1 MKVTRILA
9 ALTLVVGFAGAAHA
23 QGCARLSWGTCDPW
37 VENAN
42 FTGPAVYTLVESAL
56 GIADQNVGTD
66 SNIHI
71 GGSGAGVPDAWRF
84 DDAGCQ
90 TGGQLSLN
98 PGALSKVCPVL
109 KGLNSLT
116 ITNFAL
122 DAAKEADL
130 RLSIT
135 YDVFTPNPATR
146 YTLWL
151 VGFNHGFSSV
161 GPTPPDQ
168 SSCGGA
174 EQCENLVLTTA
185 LYLNTANQ
193 LKPLGNCGDTD
204 SHFPGGFPSG
214 FATWNGGC
222 LPVAAQPS
230 TWGRVKGMYHN

>member
-37 VENAN
+37 VSNRPNA
-42 FTGPAVYTLVESAL
+42 GPGVYQVVESCL
-56 GIADQNVGTD
+56 GISDQNVGTD

-71 GGSGAGVPDAWRF
+71 GGGGPVPDCWRF

-90 TGGQLSLN
+90 TGSQLSLSPN
-98 PGALSKVCPVL
+98 ALSKACPVM

-122 DAAKEADL
+122 DAGKEADL

-151 VGFNHGFSSV
+151 VNFDHSFSIV
-161 GPTPPDQ
+161 GPSPGDL
-168 SSCGGA
+168 SSCGGF
-174 EQCENLVLTTA
+174 EQAENLALTFA

-193 LKPLGNCGDTD
+193 LKPLGNCGDNVIG
-204 SHFPGGFPSG
+204 FPPNAFPSG
-214 FATWNGGC
+214 YLVFNGGIA
-222 LPVAAQPS
+222 PVATKAS
-230 TWGRVKGMYHN
+230 TWGQIKGLYH